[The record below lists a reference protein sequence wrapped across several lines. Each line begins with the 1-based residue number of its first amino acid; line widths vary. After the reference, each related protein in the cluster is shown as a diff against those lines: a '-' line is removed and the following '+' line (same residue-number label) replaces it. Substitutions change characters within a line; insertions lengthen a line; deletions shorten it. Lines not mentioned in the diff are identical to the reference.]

1 MVRMLE
7 LRPCAKAT
15 DLERMSVQSWPSSRH
30 AIAKSMEFFVVKKSA
45 IDAYYRLVRTAPAR
59 HLHNRLRRW
68 LHHWRYGVNSVSMFR
83 NVEMEINSTC
93 NRSCWYCPDS
103 FARRPVGYMSD
114 GLFRKIIAE
123 LAEMDFDGNVSYHFY
138 GEPLLDKRLLA
149 FVEWTASCIPK
160 CWPVI
165 YSNGDFLTLDLFR
178 QFIQR
183 GRASFFITQHDDL
196 MPPHLQQIFDQAT
209 EEEKTHIAVHFG
221 KDICSTNRSGLIA
234 ARKLLRGPLPMPCD
248 WPLATMVITMNGNVV
263 PCCNDYFETEVV
275 GNVATNSLRE
285 VWCSESFERFRRALS
300 NADRTASQL
309 CRGCDYV
316 PSQSHLLRIVRQ

>member
-138 GEPLLDKRLLA
+138 GEPLAPALYFGTTTGQLWIGREGGEQWDCLFDSL
-149 FVEWTASCIPK
+149 P
-160 CWPVI
+160 PI
-165 YSNGDFLTLDLFR
+165 YNV
-178 QFIQR
+178 
-183 GRASFFITQHDDL
+183 
-196 MPPHLQQIFDQAT
+196 
-209 EEEKTHIAVHFG
+209 KVAV
-221 KDICSTNRSGLIA
+221 
-234 ARKLLRGPLPMPCD
+234 
-248 WPLATMVITMNGNVV
+248 V
-263 PCCNDYFETEVV
+263 
-275 GNVATNSLRE
+275 
-285 VWCSESFERFRRALS
+285 
-300 NADRTASQL
+300 
-309 CRGCDYV
+309 
-316 PSQSHLLRIVRQ
+316 